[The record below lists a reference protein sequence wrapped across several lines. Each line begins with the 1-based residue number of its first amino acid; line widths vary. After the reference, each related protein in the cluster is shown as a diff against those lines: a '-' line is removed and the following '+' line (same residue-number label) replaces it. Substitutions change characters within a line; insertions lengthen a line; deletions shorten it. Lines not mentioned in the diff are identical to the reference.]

1 MDTIREHGRPQGCS
15 AAALSGAVASPSH
28 PVPSAMSRSRYLS
41 ALGALFALFSSARV
55 LAYLPTI
62 WAVITTGDSSQHSL
76 WTWFTF
82 FGGNATMAVWLW
94 ENNGRRCNRA
104 IAASGGNAL
113 MCLAI
118 ISVIAWMRL

>member
-1 MDTIREHGRPQGCS
+1 MDTIRGPGTPQAY
-15 AAALSGAVASPSH
+15 AAAVASGVVARPLH
-28 PVPSAMSRSRYLS
+28 AERPVIARSRYIK

-62 WAVITTGDSSQHSL
+62 WAVMATGDSSQHSL

-82 FGGNATMAVWLW
+82 FGGNVTMAVWLW
-94 ENNGRRCNRA
+94 ESNGRRCNAA
-104 IAASGGNAL
+104 IAASGGNGL

-118 ISVIAWMRL
+118 IAVIAWTRM

>member
-1 MDTIREHGRPQGCS
+1 MDTIQGSARPPAC
-15 AAALSGAVASPSH
+15 AAA
-28 PVPSAMSRSRYLS
+28 AMSTRVTGATAEPTAITRSRYL
-41 ALGALFALFSSARV
+41 ATLGALFTLFSSARV

-62 WAVITTGDSSQHSL
+62 WAVMSTGDSSQHSL

-94 ENNGRRCNRA
+94 ENNGRRRNAA
-104 IAASGGNAL
+104 IVASSGNAL

-118 ISVIAWMRL
+118 IAVIAWMRL

>member
-1 MDTIREHGRPQGCS
+1 MDTIQGSARPPACAAAAISTLVARVASQPS
-15 AAALSGAVASPSH
+15 AAT
-28 PVPSAMSRSRYLS
+28 RSRYLTT
-41 ALGALFALFSSARV
+41 LGALFTLFSSARL

-62 WAVITTGDSSQHSL
+62 WAVMSTGDSSQHSL

-94 ENNGRRCNRA
+94 ENNGRRCNGA
-104 IAASGGNAL
+104 TVASSGNAL

-118 ISVIAWMRL
+118 IAAIALTRL